1 MAEQNQTANQ
11 TTNPPQATPQAP
23 DVPSD
28 NAGAADPPVSTYPG
42 RRSYKGWIVLAALVV
57 LAVAGAFL
65 WHYLSGFES
74 TDDAQV
80 DVHLYPVSAR
90 ISGYTQKVNVE
101 DNQWVEAGSTL
112 VEIDPSDYEVALAR
126 AQATLDTAEASAKS
140 SNIDVPISSVDTTSQ
155 LKFTS
160 SDIKDAEAAIRAAE
174 KQVAAAHAR
183 VVEAQA
189 ERVKSQDDVTRY
201 RLLLTK
207 EEVPKQVYDHA
218 YAAAASDVAAVDAA
232 AADEA
237 AAQQAVLEARSR
249 LTEAEAHDEDAQA
262 GPQRVA
268 STRAKALSAIAD
280 AHQKQAAVD
289 QAQLNLGYTRI
300 FAPVAGEVTKKV
312 VVGLNVE
319 PGEQMLTVVPLDQV
333 WITANFKE
341 TQLKH
346 MRVGQR
352 AKIDLDSNG
361 RTYYGHVDSI
371 AGATGP
377 TFSLLPPENAT
388 GNYVKIVQR
397 VPVKIVLE
405 PGENQDRQLR
415 PGMNVEAKVYL
426 R

>member
-1 MAEQNQTANQ
+1 MSATEQNP
-11 TTNPPQATPQAP
+11 TTNPPQAPPAN
-23 DVPSD
+23 
-28 NAGAADPPVSTYPG
+28 NADAADPSISTFPKK
-42 RRSYKGWIVLAALVV
+42 RSYKRWIFLASFVV
-57 LAVAGAFL
+57 LAVAGVFL
-65 WHYLSGFES
+65 WHYFSGFES

-90 ISGYTQKVNVE
+90 ISGYIQRVHVE
-101 DNQWVEAGSTL
+101 DNQWVDEGSTL
-112 VEIDPSDYEVALAR
+112 VEIDPKDYEVALAK
-126 AQATLDTAEASAKS
+126 AQATLDTSEASAKS
-140 SNIDVPISSVDTTSQ
+140 SNIDVPISSVDTSSQ

-160 SDIKDAEAAIRAAE
+160 SDIKNAEAAIQAAE
-174 KQVAAAHAR
+174 KQTAAAHAR
-183 VVEAQA
+183 VLEAQA
-189 ERVKSQDDVTRY
+189 ENVKAQDDVIRY

-218 YAAAASDVAAVDAA
+218 YAAAATDVAAVAA
-232 AADEA
+232 AEAAEA

-249 LTEAEAHDEDAQA
+249 LTEAEAHYEDAQA

-268 STRAKALSAIAD
+268 STRAKALSAVAD
-280 AHQKQAAVD
+280 IRQKRAAVE
-289 QAQLNLGYTRI
+289 QSQLNLGYTKI

-312 VVGLNVE
+312 VVGLNVD
-319 PGEQMLTVVPLDQV
+319 PGEQLLTVVPLDQV

-346 MRVGQR
+346 MRVGQK

-361 RTYYGHVDSI
+361 RTYRGHVDSI

-377 TFSLLPPENAT
+377 IFSLLPPENAT

-405 PGENQDRQLR
+405 PGENQDHQLR
-415 PGMNVEAKVYL
+415 PGMNIEAKVYL

>member
-1 MAEQNQTANQ
+1 MSTVEQASA
-11 TTNPPQATPQAP
+11 TNPPQATPP
-23 DVPSD
+23 GPSRPAD
-28 NAGAADPPVSTYPG
+28 NAGVADLPISAYPK
-42 RRSYKGWIVLAALVV
+42 RRSYKRYIFLAAFVV
-57 LAVAGAFL
+57 LAVADAFL
-65 WHYLSGFES
+65 WNYLSGFES

-90 ISGYTQKVNVE
+90 ISGYIQKVNVE
-101 DNQWVEAGSTL
+101 DNQWVEAGATL
-112 VEIDPSDYEVALAR
+112 VEIDPKDYEVTLAR
-126 AQATLDTAEASAKS
+126 AQATLDTSEASAKS
-140 SNIDVPISSVDTTSQ
+140 SNIDVPISSVDTASQ
-155 LKFTS
+155 LKSTA
-160 SDIKDAEAAIRAAE
+160 SDIKNAEAAIRAAE
-174 KQVAAAHAR
+174 KQEAAAHAR
-183 VVEAQA
+183 ILEAQA
-189 ERVKSQDDVTRY
+189 ENVKAQEDVTRY
-201 RLLLTK
+201 RLLLAK
-207 EEVPKQVYDHA
+207 EEIPRQIYDHA
-218 YAAAASDVAAVDAA
+218 YAAAATDVAAVAA
-232 AADEA
+232 AEADEA
-237 AAQQAVLEARSR
+237 AAQQAVVEAHSR
-249 LTEAEAHDEDAQA
+249 LTEAEAHYEDAQA

-268 STRAKALSAIAD
+268 STRAKALSAMAD
-280 AHQKQAAVD
+280 VSQKRAAVE

-352 AKIDLDSNG
+352 AEIELDSNG
-361 RTYYGHVDSI
+361 RTYHGHVDSI

-377 TFSLLPPENAT
+377 IFSLLPPENAT

-397 VPVKIVLE
+397 VPVKIVVD
-405 PGENQDRQLR
+405 PGENRDRQLR